1 MKLILIIVIVLTS
14 LSGLSASEH
23 AEVYG
28 VQPLKY
34 TRGKLIKFTD
44 GTVGVLR
51 DNNKSVFQITP
62 GVTLEFIRTK
72 KNEISVTKMIR
83 KRVRSDID
91 ITSDKTLDENLPQT
105 IFPSYKKAQEELN
118 SFNSAWVTDSQC
130 YNRSHIWAYESYL
143 RNIIFKKAFLF
154 FSDDYIERYD
164 FPWWFHNSP
173 YALVQMREKVEERV
187 MDKTFSPY
195 PLKFKLWTD
204 LFMKNK
210 VECAVVDKYS
220 EYSQRPGTFD
230 CFIIK
235 STEYF
240 WQPKDLAAFETSRIE
255 KTKFIDWEV
264 AHAYKQGFGVD

>member
-1 MKLILIIVIVLTS
+1 MKLILVILFILTF
-14 LSGLSASEH
+14 LSNLSASEH
-23 AEVYG
+23 AQVFG

-34 TRGKLIKFTD
+34 SQGILIKFTD

-51 DNNKSVFQITP
+51 NSNKSLFQITP
-62 GVTLEFIRTK
+62 GANVEFNRSK
-72 KNEISVTKMIR
+72 KNEISLTSVSR
-83 KRVRSDID
+83 KSVNFQVEL
-91 ITSDKTLDENLPQT
+91 TPDKAFQENLPPT

-118 SFNSAWVTDSQC
+118 SFNTSWVSDSQC
-130 YNRSHIWAYESYL
+130 YNRSQIWSYESYL

-173 YALVQMREKVEERV
+173 YALVQMRENVEERV
-187 MDKTFSPY
+187 MDKAFSPY
-195 PLKFKLWTD
+195 PLKFKIWTD

-210 VECAVVDKYS
+210 VDCAIITKYS

-235 STEYF
+235 TTVYF
-240 WQPKDLAAFETSRIE
+240 WQPKDLEAFETSRIE

-264 AHAYKQGFGVD
+264 AHAYKQAFGVE